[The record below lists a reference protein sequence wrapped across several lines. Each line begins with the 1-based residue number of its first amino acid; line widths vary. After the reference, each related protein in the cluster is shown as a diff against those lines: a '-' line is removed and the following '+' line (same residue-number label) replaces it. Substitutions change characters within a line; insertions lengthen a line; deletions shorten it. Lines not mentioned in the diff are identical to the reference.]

1 MDFFSILT
9 MIGGLALFLYG
20 MHVLGEGLSKASGG
34 RMEQILEKLTSGK
47 WKAVLLGA
55 GVTAVIQSSS
65 ATTVMVVGFV
75 NSGIMKLSNAIGVIM
90 GANVGTTVTSWLLSL
105 TGIESSNFFV
115 QLLKPTSFSPVLAI
129 IGVGFLLFSPKDK
142 YKNAATI
149 MIGFAVLMFGMET
162 MSGAVKPLA
171 DVPEFRNLL
180 LVFSNPVLGM
190 LAGMILTAIIQSSS
204 ASVGILQALCA
215 TGSVSYGT
223 ALPIIM
229 GQNIGTCV
237 TALLSSVGT
246 SKNARRAAIVHL
258 YFNLIGTIAFMIV
271 FYLLNAIIG
280 FAFMDAAAQPF
291 GIAVIHTV
299 FNVFATCLLLPFAR
313 LLEKLAYLTIKEDAS
328 EHMLVRYIDEDIKV
342 LDSRFMNNPAVAME
356 QCRRVISH
364 MADTA
369 RDSFNKAVSLLDGY
383 KEEVAENVIQM
394 EKDVDRYEDVLGT
407 YLLKLTGRELS
418 ERDSQSLTLYLHSI
432 GDFERISDH
441 AVSIANAYEEM
452 ARKEMHFSNKA
463 QEELEIFTKAI
474 RQIIE
479 TSFKVFN
486 EEDTTLAYEV
496 EVLQAV
502 VEDLSAEVRK
512 RHVKRLRKGKCTI
525 ELGFLLLDIVTSY
538 ERIAAHCMHIAV
550 SMVQVREDSLE
561 MHGYNEEIKER
572 DSERFRRL
580 YESYYQKY
588 ALPDKSAKKESKTSL
603 QAVED

>member
-34 RMEQILEKLTSGK
+34 RMEQVLEKLTSGK

-90 GANVGTTVTSWLLSL
+90 GANIGTTITSWLLGL
-105 TGIESSNFFV
+105 TGIESDNFFI

-129 IGVGFLLFSPKDK
+129 IGVGFLLFSKKDK

-149 MIGFAVLMFGMET
+149 MIGFSVLMFGMET
-162 MSGAVKPLA
+162 MSAAVKPLA
-171 DVPEFRNLL
+171 DVPEFRNFL

-190 LAGMILTAIIQSSS
+190 IAGLILTAIIQSSS

-215 TGSVSYGT
+215 TGSLSYAT

-237 TALLSSVGT
+237 TALLSSIGT

-258 YFNLIGTIAFMIV
+258 YFNLIGTVVFMIV
-271 FYLLNAIIG
+271 FYSLNALIG
-280 FAFMDAAAQPF
+280 FSFMNVSAEPF
-291 GIAVIHTV
+291 GIAVIHTI
-299 FNVFATCLLLPFAR
+299 FNVFATCLLLPFSQ
-313 LLEKLAYLTIKEDAS
+313 LLEKLAYLTIQEDAS
-328 EHMLVRYIDEDIKV
+328 EHIAVRYIDEDIKV
-342 LDSRFMNNPAVAME
+342 LDSRFMNNPALAME
-356 QCRRVISH
+356 QCRRVIFH
-364 MADTA
+364 MADTVKQSY
-369 RDSFNKAVSLLDGY
+369 DQAVGLLEGY
-383 KEEVAENVIQM
+383 NEEIVAGVVQM

-418 ERDSQSLTLYLHSI
+418 ERDSQALTLYLQSI

-441 AVSIANAYEEM
+441 AVSIAMSYDKMEQ
-452 ARKEMHFSNKA
+452 KEMHFSSKA
-463 QEELEIFTKAI
+463 QEELRIFTKAI
-474 RQIIE
+474 HQIID
-479 TSFKVFN
+479 TSFRSFQENDISLV
-486 EEDTTLAYEV
+486 YEV
-496 EVLQAV
+496 EALQAV
-502 VEDLSAEVRK
+502 VDDLSVEVRK

-525 ELGFLLLDIVTSY
+525 ELGFLLSDIVTGY
-538 ERIAAHCMHIAV
+538 ERIAAHCVHLV
-550 SMVQVREDSLE
+550 VNMVQIQEDSLE
-561 MHGYNEEIKER
+561 MHGYNEEIREQDADKLHQLY
-572 DSERFRRL
+572 DRFFA
-580 YESYYQKY
+580 EY
-588 ALPDKSAKKESKTSL
+588 ALPVKEKNKKD
-603 QAVED
+603 VEDR